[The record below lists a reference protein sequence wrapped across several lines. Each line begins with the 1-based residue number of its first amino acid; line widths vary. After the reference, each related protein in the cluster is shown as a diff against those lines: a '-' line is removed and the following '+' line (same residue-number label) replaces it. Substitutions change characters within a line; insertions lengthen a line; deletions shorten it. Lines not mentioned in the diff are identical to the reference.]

1 MSTRRRRST
10 LAARL
15 FTGQLLVIVAGSLTL
30 AITALAIAPG
40 LFRTHAGQALTVLPG
55 NLVSHLEQAFGDA
68 MLMAL
73 AIATAAALATALA
86 ATWLLALRLTGPIR
100 SLAHAAER
108 IGRGSYQTRVPVP
121 AGGDE
126 LATLAT
132 AFNQMADALAST
144 EQRRQAL
151 LADLAHELR
160 TPLATLEGYVEGLAD
175 GVVAA
180 DEEAWKVLQAEL
192 ARLRRLAEDLTAV
205 SRADAQQLDL
215 RRRQVDSG
223 VLVMGAVQAAQ
234 PAFAAKG
241 VALKTRVG
249 HGLPWVSADPDRIGE
264 VLANLLGNAL
274 RHTAEGGVVEV
285 SAREDGDAIELAVL
299 DSGEGIPPEL
309 LERVFERFFR
319 VDQART
325 HNGGGSGIGLT
336 ITRAIVD
343 AHGGQVWAES
353 AGQGRGARLVVR
365 LPIGGNGR
373 QAAMPGPQLPNRPA
387 VG

>member
-1 MSTRRRRST
+1 
-10 LAARL
+10 
-15 FTGQLLVIVAGSLTL
+15 
-30 AITALAIAPG
+30 
-40 LFRTHAGQALTVLPG
+40 
-55 NLVSHLEQAFGDA
+55 
-68 MLMAL
+68 
-73 AIATAAALATALA
+73 LATALA

-108 IGRGSYQTRVPVP
+108 IGHGSYQTRVPVP

-132 AFNQMADALAST
+132 AFNQMADALAAT

-160 TPLATLEGYVEGLAD
+160 TPLATLQAYVEGLAD

-180 DEEAWKVLQAEL
+180 DEEAWKVLEAEL

-205 SRADAQQLDL
+205 SRAEAQQLDL
-215 RRRQVDSG
+215 RRRQVDPG

-249 HGLPWVSADPDRIGE
+249 HGLPWVAADPDRIGE

-285 SAREDGDAIELAVL
+285 SAREDGDVIELAVV

-365 LPIGGNGR
+365 LPTGGNGR